1 MMSYFTRRPIAA
13 IFMACILFCLIYTGS
28 DSRKAVGSEPK
39 RVVIR
44 GTVENVVLKA
54 RCNEYKIGPYLV
66 VDYAKQG
73 EYNMGQ
79 VLEVGGR
86 LKNFREISLDGF
98 DYGRVL
104 RAKGYTDVLYASD
117 IESRGT
123 ERSLYYYSGTVK
135 AEAYKNIEIIFGSH
149 SPFVKGILFGDKAAM
164 DSELLEAF
172 SDAGITHIFAVS
184 GLHVGIICAIISLLL
199 KKTGNTS
206 RVIVV
211 TGFLAIYAFMTGFT
225 PSVTRAALFF
235 IIGEIAFFIGR
246 EYDLKCALYAA
257 AIVLM
262 LKNPYVVYDVGF
274 LLSFSAV
281 FSICAFYGLLQKNI
295 GFAPLSMTMSA
306 NLMTWPITYAVF
318 KNVSLVSP
326 ITNVLV
332 VPLVPLLMAGSLA
345 SIFLYFVSIKASFF
359 VSKIV
364 ILIVDYSSIVAMKL
378 SAMSFGSMQA
388 SEPSKGLVIIYYSAV
403 VAFVVYYEAHRVKE
417 QRNAAKGYQ

>member
-1 MMSYFTRRPIAA
+1 MSYFTRRPIAA
-13 IFMACILFCLIYTGS
+13 IFMACILFCLIYTGI
-28 DSRKAVGSEPK
+28 DSRKTADSEPK
-39 RVVIR
+39 RVSIR
-44 GTVENVVLKA
+44 GAVESVALKA

-66 VDYAKQG
+66 VDYARQN

-79 VLEVGGR
+79 VLEAGGR

-117 IESRGT
+117 IKVLGT
-123 ERSLYYYSGTVK
+123 ERNLYYYSGLLK
-135 AEAYKNIEIIFGSH
+135 AEAYKKIEIIFGSQ

-164 DSELLEAF
+164 DSELLDAF
-172 SDAGITHIFAVS
+172 SDTGITHIFAVS

-206 RVIVV
+206 RVFAV

-225 PSVTRAALFF
+225 PSVTRAAFFF
-235 IIGEIAFFIGR
+235 IIGGIAFFIGR

-257 AIVLM
+257 AIALM

-281 FSICAFYGLLQKNI
+281 FSICAFYGLLQKNM
-295 GFAPLSMTMSA
+295 GFAPLSMTLSA

-326 ITNVLV
+326 ITNLLV

-345 SIFLYFVSIKASFF
+345 SIFLSFVSIKASFF

-378 SAMSFGSMQA
+378 SDMSFASVQD
-388 SEPSKGLVIIYYSAV
+388 SEPSKSLVITYYAAV
-403 VAFVVYYEAHRVKE
+403 VAFVVYYESRRVKE